1 MDTALNISGDI
12 SPYTISETDELKQRL
27 YIALSAKKGG
37 FIYDRELGSD
47 IFSVDISEPDC
58 INKIEAFARKAL
70 SDISN
75 AEVIGVVAESNSICI
90 GVETDS
96 GIYDITINNA

>member
-1 MDTALNISGDI
+1 MKYGYCIEYS
-12 SPYTISETDELKQRL
+12 RR
-27 YIALSAKKGG
+27 SAKKGR
-37 FIYDRELGSD
+37 FIYDRGLGSD
-47 IFSVDISEPDC
+47 IFLADISEPDC

-75 AEVIGVVAESNSICI
+75 AEVIGVVAENNSICI

-96 GIYDITINNA
+96 GIYDITIRR

>member
-47 IFSVDISEPDC
+47 IFAVDLSEPDC
-58 INKIEAFARKAL
+58 INKIEVFASKAL

-75 AEVIGVVAESNSICI
+75 AEVIGVVAESN
-90 GVETDS
+90 
-96 GIYDITINNA
+96 

>member
-1 MDTALNISGDI
+1 MDTALNIAGDI
-12 SPYTISETDELKQRL
+12 SPDTISGTDELKQQL
-27 YIALSAKKGG
+27 YIALSAKKGR
-37 FIYDRELGSD
+37 FIYDRGLGSD
-47 IFSVDISEPDC
+47 IFLADISEPDC

-75 AEVIGVVAESNSICI
+75 AEVIGVVAENNSICI